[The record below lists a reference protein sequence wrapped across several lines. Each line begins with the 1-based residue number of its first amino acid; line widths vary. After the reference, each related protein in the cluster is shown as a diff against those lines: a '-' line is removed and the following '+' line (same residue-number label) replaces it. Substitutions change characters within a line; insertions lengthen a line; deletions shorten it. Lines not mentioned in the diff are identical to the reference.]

1 MVLGYTR
8 SGLAV
13 LLPTG
18 RADDASFAGWS
29 RGDHVDAARI
39 LAEHSERE
47 ADPEVGPWCKQWSK
61 AHKDLG
67 KKTRKLLLIRG
78 GAETTIRSIGRRRR

>member
-13 LLPTG
+13 LLPTS
-18 RADDASFAGWS
+18 RVDDAGFAGWS

-47 ADPEVGPWCKQWSK
+47 RDPEVGPWCKQWSK
-61 AHKDLG
+61 AHKELG
-67 KKTRKLLLIRG
+67 KSSRKQLLIRG
-78 GAETTIRSIGRRRR
+78 GAETVIRSIGRRR